1 MDFPMISPTFFRDHG
16 PHNIAKGPRLLRSSE
31 AFQGLAQATHQN
43 GRMLVLRQTGRT
55 VEQHH
60 GQVFD
65 DILLYIYI

>member
-1 MDFPMISPTFFRDHG
+1 MGPTTST
-16 PHNIAKGPRLLRSSE
+16 GPRLLRSSE

-65 DILLYIYI
+65 DILLYIYIYIYSIHMY